1 MFETFK
7 EIILIAKE
15 LWGNKQNGLLGKLP
29 PAPAPNHCAHVKLL
43 MAIEENNCAQ

>member
-15 LWGNKQNGLLGKLP
+15 LCVWGGGLLGKLP
-29 PAPAPNHCAHVKLL
+29 PAPTPNHCAHAKLL